1 MHREELQTVILERYC
16 DVQQFIKDAIE
27 SANSE
32 RLALGFLPAQVF
44 TEQAHKGNLFIA
56 ATVGEG
62 GRLVYAGH
70 LMFDARH
77 SRASVLQ
84 IHAKTERRGRGTAR
98 RMLDR
103 LKAHLTELGFISIY
117 AKVAEDLRTANDFWE
132 RNGFYVQSTRPGGK
146 TRGRTI
152 LIRCHELSSPQL
164 FERSGITANNPFGLE
179 TGQQGEKPIY
189 LLDLNVLFDLGPRR
203 PRHGAALDVF
213 HAERHGA
220 CQLAL
225 SAEVQAE
232 LVRHISVPGRTDP
245 MHAWAAVFITFPVP
259 PAAEKDALIGSL
271 GRIVFPTPS
280 EDGSFTANER
290 SDLTHLATAIHHHL
304 SGFITSDEAILAASK
319 QLEEIFDIHVISP
332 AAFQP
337 SDELLVNREEL
348 FETSIAGESL
358 MATSLQ
364 SSSEGE
370 LMFMLRG
377 LGIPDADVVS
387 VWGGVDSLERTVQRL
402 AVTAGGRLVGY
413 LACARQ
419 VDTTTVLGR
428 LAIDES
434 STDAYGAARLLLNNL
449 LSKACEAAP
458 ARIRVHLAPK
468 QVIAREIATALG
480 FAGSDDSAVLS
491 KLVLNRVVTP
501 SSWTETAD
509 ELQALAKLKL
519 PATCPVFKDVDQQV
533 EVLCPDR
540 NRRFVRLREIES
552 ALSPA
557 LFCLPGR
564 KVVITPILHE
574 FAEPL
579 LGHSRQDSLLPRAR
593 ALQYAE
599 RHYISDKKTLKLFA
613 PGTIMLFYESSKGRG
628 SSAIVAIARVQRAY
642 LKAERAITG
651 TDLDPSV
658 LGTQALS
665 TIGLSALKTVTA
677 FDNLIHLP
685 RPVGL
690 ASLRRLG
697 CGKPTQLITTR
708 QITAEQLEK
717 ILEEAFAP

>member
-1 MHREELQTVILERYC
+1 MRREELQTVILERYC
-16 DVQQFIKDAIE
+16 DVQPFIKDAIE
-27 SANSE
+27 SANGE

-56 ATVGEG
+56 TTIGEG

-84 IHAKTERRGRGTAR
+84 IHTRTERRGHGTAQQ
-98 RMLDR
+98 MLNR

-132 RNGFYVQSTRPGGK
+132 RNGFYVQSTKPGGK

-179 TGQQGEKPIY
+179 TSQPGEKPIY

-203 PRHGAALDVF
+203 PRHVAALDLF
-213 HAERHGA
+213 HAERHGS

-225 SAEVQAE
+225 SAELQAE
-232 LVRHISVPGRTDP
+232 LVRHISAPGRTDP

-259 PAAEKDALIGSL
+259 PAAERDKLIGSL
-271 GRIVFPTPS
+271 GRIVFPTQS
-280 EDGSFTANER
+280 EDGSFTANEK
-290 SDLTHLATAIHHHL
+290 SDLTHLATAIHHRL
-304 SGFITSDEAILAASK
+304 SGFITSDEAILAGSK
-319 QLEEIFDIHVISP
+319 QLEETYDIHVISP

-337 SDELLVNREEL
+337 SDELLMNREEL

-358 MATSLQ
+358 MATSLP
-364 SSSEGE
+364 SSGEGE
-370 LMFMLRG
+370 LRSMLRG
-377 LGIPDADVVS
+377 LGITDADAVS
-387 VWGGVDSLERTVQRL
+387 VWGAVDSSERTVQRSV
-402 AVTAGGRLVGY
+402 VTAGGRLVGY

-419 VDTTTVLGR
+419 LDATTVLGR

-434 STDAYGAARLLLNNL
+434 STDAHGAARLLLNNL

-458 ARIRVHLAPK
+458 AKVHVHLAPK

-480 FAGSDDSAVLS
+480 FAGSDDGAVLS

-501 SSWTETAD
+501 NSWAETAA

-519 PATCPVFKDVDQQV
+519 PTTCPVFKDVDQQV
-533 EVLCPDR
+533 EVLCPDH
-540 NRRFVRLREIES
+540 NRRFVRLREVES
-552 ALSPA
+552 GLSPA

-564 KVVITPILHE
+564 KAVITPILYE

-579 LGHSRQDSLLPRAR
+579 LGHSKQDSLLPRAR
-593 ALQYAE
+593 ASQYSE
-599 RHYISDKKTLKLFA
+599 RHYISDKKTLKLFT
-613 PGTIMLFYESSKGRG
+613 PGTIMLFYESGKGRG
-628 SSAIVAIARVQRAY
+628 SSSIVAIARVQRAY
-642 LKAERAITG
+642 LKAEAATTG

-658 LGTQALS
+658 LSMHTLS
-665 TIGLSALKTVTA
+665 TIGLSTLKTVTA

-690 ASLRRLG
+690 SSLQRLG

-708 QITAEQLEK
+708 QITTEQLAK
-717 ILEEAFAP
+717 ILDEAFAP

>member
-1 MHREELQTVILERYC
+1 MRREELQTVILERYC
-16 DVQQFIKDAIE
+16 DVQPFIKDAID

-44 TEQAHKGNLFIA
+44 TEHAHKGNLFIA

-70 LMFDARH
+70 LLFDARQ

-84 IHAKTERRGRGTAR
+84 IHARTELRGHGTAR
-98 RMLDR
+98 QMLDH

-132 RNGFYVQSTRPGGK
+132 RNGFYVQSTKPGGK

-152 LIRCHELSSPQL
+152 LVRCHELSSPQL
-164 FERSGITANNPFGLE
+164 FERSGINANNLFGLE
-179 TGQQGEKPIY
+179 MSQQSEKPIY

-203 PRHGAALDVF
+203 PRHVAALDLF
-213 HAERHGA
+213 HAERHGS

-225 SAEVQAE
+225 SAELQAE
-232 LVRHISVPGRTDP
+232 LVRNISAPGRTDP
-245 MHAWAAVFITFPVP
+245 MHAWATVFITFPLP
-259 PAAEKDALIGSL
+259 PAAEKDKLIDSL
-271 GRIVFPTPS
+271 GQIVFPAPS
-280 EDGSFTANER
+280 GEGSFTANER

-304 SGFITSDEAILAASK
+304 SGFITSDEAILVASK
-319 QLEEIFDIHVISP
+319 RLEEMYGIHVISP
-332 AAFQP
+332 GAFQP
-337 SDELLVNREEL
+337 SDGLLVNREEF

-358 MATSLQ
+358 TATSLP
-364 SSSEGE
+364 SSSESE
-370 LMFMLRG
+370 LRSMLRG
-377 LGIPDADVVS
+377 LGVPDAEVVS
-387 VWGGVDSLERTVQRL
+387 VWGAVDSSERTVQRS
-402 AVTAGGRLVGY
+402 AVMAGGRVVGY

-419 VDTTTVLGR
+419 IDSTTVLGR

-434 STDAYGAARLLLNNL
+434 SIDAHGAARLLLNNL

-480 FAGSDDSAVLS
+480 FAGSDDGAVLS

-501 SSWTETAD
+501 DSWAATAT

-519 PATCPVFKDVDQQV
+519 PAICPIFKDVDQQV

-552 ALSPA
+552 GLSPA

-564 KVVITPILHE
+564 KAVITPILHE

-579 LGHSRQDSLLPRAR
+579 LGHSRQESLLPRAR
-593 ALQYAE
+593 ASQYAE
-599 RHYISDKKTLKLFA
+599 RHYISDKKTLKLFT
-613 PGTIMLFYESSKGRG
+613 PGTIMLFYESGKGRG

-642 LKAERAITG
+642 LKAEGAVTG

-658 LGTQALS
+658 LSTQTLS

-690 ASLRRLG
+690 ASLQRLG

-708 QITAEQLEK
+708 QITSEQLER
-717 ILEEAFAP
+717 ILDEAFAP